1 MKSSHASK
9 ESFVKK
15 FIFQS
20 NYDVKIILIF
30 SVSWRLLAIHLRRI
44 QKEVNYIFAVKHYVE
59 VEDIVYISHCHP
71 HRSFFT
77 LIQAIRLGTA
87 RPRKAVNAGIDVCPK
102 NEGVGNTFI
111 LHLQSPQPIVY
122 NIQCEIHKFCLLITF
137 KLRYFDSTS
146 SDNLYEGW
154 VK

>member
-1 MKSSHASK
+1 MQYAWIVLSICVCKERGNAKGPRMKSSHASK

-59 VEDIVYISHCHP
+59 V
-71 HRSFFT
+71 
-77 LIQAIRLGTA
+77 
-87 RPRKAVNAGIDVCPK
+87 
-102 NEGVGNTFI
+102 
-111 LHLQSPQPIVY
+111 
-122 NIQCEIHKFCLLITF
+122 
-137 KLRYFDSTS
+137 
-146 SDNLYEGW
+146 
-154 VK
+154 